1 MLKKIAD
8 TVFNMFYY
16 KVALMVLLIPTLLVY
31 CVTYDYKMLSIM
43 MYWGAVACVYDLF
56 WRRNFVKARGMLW
69 LLGFLAVFF
78 LTVYLNFSR
87 GFALNF
93 TSWIYTALALFLLY
107 PDGTT
112 KDRPTVLKELSVLNT
127 VFLGMTAVL
136 STVSL
141 GMFITLYSERIPYG
155 DQLYAIGWVE
165 NRLFGVY
172 SNTGYMISAIGLAII
187 CLQAAVLK
195 AKNGKIKVPYIVFL
209 AYTALVNFCSMC
221 MENAK
226 GAFLSLG
233 AFAAI
238 AVFFL
243 LARGLR
249 RKGWRAAGANT
260 TAIVAAALSV
270 AVLIGG
276 VYAARGVLK
285 YAPAAYEALGGTLHV
300 TEEPLADD
308 ASNTAQNTEKDDTT
322 KTPSGDEVETPPE
335 AVEKP
340 AGDAAEKQDTPSADT
355 TEKAPTITGVNIDR
369 EKDEGYGLFTG
380 RPVIWKFGWE
390 EFLKKPIF
398 GHGPQSHR
406 DVYIVDN
413 YLRHFHNLIIHTM
426 VSVGTVGS
434 VCIFAFFATVLVF
447 LLKKLFL
454 RLREGTEGY
463 SVTVMLIAL
472 LGMLAVNS
480 MSEVTILFIARF
492 AMFIFWIYLGY
503 AVALLTD
510 DEKTR
515 GTRLLE
521 TMSDKVNAWFKK

>member
-1 MLKKIAD
+1 MKSVLKKATDI
-8 TVFNMFYY
+8 VFNVFYY
-16 KVALMVLLIPTLLVY
+16 KVALMLLLIPTLIVY

-43 MYWGAVACVYDLF
+43 MYWGALICVYDLV
-56 WRRNFVKARGMLW
+56 WRRNFVKARGMVW

-87 GFALNF
+87 GFALNI

-107 PDGTT
+107 PDGTV
-112 KDRPTVLKELSVLNT
+112 KDRPTVLKELSVINT
-127 VFLGMTAVL
+127 VFIAMTAVL

-141 GMFITLYSERIPYG
+141 GMFVTLYSERIPYG

-195 AKNGKIKVPYIVFL
+195 AKNGKIKAPYVVFL
-209 AYTALVNFCSMC
+209 IYTAVVNFCSMC

-238 AVFFL
+238 ATFFL
-243 LARGLR
+243 LAQRLREKGLR
-249 RKGWRAAGANT
+249 AVAVNT
-260 TAIVAAALSV
+260 VAIAAAVLTV
-270 AVLIGG
+270 GVLIGG
-276 VYAARGVLK
+276 IYATRSLLK
-285 YAPAAYEALGGTLHV
+285 YAPSAYEALDGTLH
-300 TEEPLADD
+300 
-308 ASNTAQNTEKDDTT
+308 
-322 KTPSGDEVETPPE
+322 EVETPPVDGE
-335 AVEKP
+335 NGNTAENP
-340 AGDAAEKQDTPSADT
+340 TGDSLEEQPSTDGTDTPDT
-355 TEKAPTITGVNIDR
+355 QKEDEPIAGVNIDR
-369 EKDEGYGLFTG
+369 EKDDSYGLFTG

-390 EFLKKPIF
+390 EFLKKPVF

-434 VCIFAFFATVLVF
+434 VCIFTFFVGVLVF

-454 RLREGTEGY
+454 RLCEGKKGY
-463 SVTVMLIAL
+463 TVPVMLFAV

-503 AVALLTD
+503 AVALLGD
-510 DEKTR
+510 GEKTR

-521 TMSDKVNAWFKK
+521 RVSDKVNVRFKK